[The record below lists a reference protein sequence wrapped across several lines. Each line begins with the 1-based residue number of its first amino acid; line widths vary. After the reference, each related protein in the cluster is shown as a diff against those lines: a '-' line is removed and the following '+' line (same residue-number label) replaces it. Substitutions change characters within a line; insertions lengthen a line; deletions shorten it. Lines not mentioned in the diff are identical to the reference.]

1 VAFSYQSTAIETWL
15 KNTAPAERRAAAKVM
30 RTLPGVVATYV
41 RSGDHYELD
50 STDTAARMR
59 GRELAWWKQHGQEL
73 VDTMAA
79 DHSADVVGLLAD
91 RTSYGV
97 YGDHGGAQEE
107 VQRIP
112 MVFWAHGI
120 KREDPGSAFRSVDIL
135 PTVLKTM
142 SIPLT
147 HRVDGRAHRLQLDR

>member
-1 VAFSYQSTAIETWL
+1 MTRR
-15 KNTAPAERRAAAKVM
+15 ERR
-30 RTLPGVVATYV
+30 
-41 RSGDHYELD
+41 
-50 STDTAARMR
+50 
-59 GRELAWWKQHGQEL
+59 WWERHGQEL

-79 DHSADVVGLLAD
+79 NHSADVVGLLGD

-112 MVFWAHGI
+112 MVFWAKGI
-120 KREDPGSAFRSVDIL
+120 EREHPRSAFRSVDIL

-142 SIPLT
+142 GIPLK
-147 HRVDGRAHRLQLDR
+147 HHVDGRAYRLELDR